1 MALPRLYFSKLHHN
15 LQDADA
21 YILVQVDFVKMK
33 QDRLV
38 PNLGVGLLSSF
49 IICDVLSNLEHED
62 DSFW

>member
-1 MALPRLYFSKLHHN
+1 MALPRLYFSKVHHN
-15 LQDADA
+15 LQDVDA

-49 IICDVLSNLEHED
+49 IICDVLSNLEHQD